1 MEKIWHKKKKTRIL
15 LIIIANVMVISM
27 MLGVM
32 SIMSYAEL
40 FDDLITGKLTQS
52 YEDSYDFD
60 TELMNSA
67 YQVMSGIDSE
77 QMFETDGKIDEDK
90 LVDIQVYN
98 NSETI
103 SGQNESGLSYRLG
116 DLLNWY
122 QKLIYSESTSYVGD
136 TLTDS
141 AELEGDDAEDL
152 KAPIVCKLSDGS
164 YHYYSQ
170 DDFNEKVLNGELK
183 FVMTD
188 GIGAETSEQILD
200 ELENVDISDR
210 NEMTE
215 EEKNFRGIED
225 AEGTMLYID
234 CWKYDGVLFREEA
247 VPLEAEN
254 LLQIVNE
261 NSNWNGRLNEA
272 YNMLES
278 CIYQIGDRYAN
289 HESLTEQYREGDSNF
304 FYYYLDLKS
313 GKVVTNREELEQENN
328 INDVAKSVRKMGK
341 YVIIKSKLS
350 EFETNIQEADAELWQ
365 SQTVYLSNAD
375 KGEFVFMTGVDT
387 KYPVKDSYYKNAHF
401 YEKYS
406 PFVRGVSAGMILA
419 FLIFFASVVWLVV
432 IAGRTERDGELH
444 LYKFDRCKTEIGAA
458 AVIFAW
464 FVPSLLTVL
473 FMGAAGIISQETF
486 AVGNGILSYETFFGM
501 IGFGGLAVY
510 TCNMFLVG
518 ILSLARRIKAGIA
531 WKNSFLYSVVEF
543 VKLLIR
549 NARHI
554 AKIIVLYLAYAA
566 VHWVAYLAS
575 GWPSAFWSFVIFIVQ
590 TAGFVILVNWA
601 VGRQKIKEGIEKISE
616 GELDYKIDLEDI
628 HGEQR
633 KIAEQVNSIGSGLDA
648 AVEKN
653 MKSERLKTDLI
664 TNVSHDIK
672 TPLTSI
678 INYVNLLKQEKFDDP
693 KIQRYIEVLEEKSQ
707 RLKTLTEDVVEASKV
722 SSGNI
727 SLEFMNINMIELIQQ
742 TSGEF
747 EEKFQARNLTQIMNF
762 PEEDAIVRVDG
773 RRMWRVLANIYN
785 NAAKYAMEGT
795 RIYADLQTLDG
806 KVIFSLKNISEQPLN
821 ISSAE
826 ELTER
831 FIRGDLSRSTE
842 GSGLGLSI
850 AKTLTTMM
858 GGTFDL
864 YLDGDLFKVV
874 IIFDKID

>member
-1 MEKIWHKKKKTRIL
+1 MEKIWHKKKNTRIL
-15 LIIIANVMVISM
+15 LIIIANVMAISM

-52 YEDSYDFD
+52 YEDSYGFD

-141 AELEGDDAEDL
+141 AELEGNDAEDL

-183 FVMTD
+183 FLMPD
-188 GIGAETSEQILD
+188 GIGAETSEQILYK
-200 ELENVDISDR
+200 LENVDISDR

-215 EEKNFRGIED
+215 EEKNFRGIVD
-225 AEGTMLYID
+225 AEGTMLYVD

-247 VPLEAEN
+247 APLEAEN

-289 HESLTEQYREGDSNF
+289 YESLTEQYKEGDSNF

-313 GKVVTNREELEQENN
+313 GKVVTNREELGQKNN

-350 EFETNIQEADAELWQ
+350 EFETNILEADAELWQ
-365 SQTVYLSNAD
+365 SQTVYLSNAG

-473 FMGAAGIISQETF
+473 FMGAAGIISQKTF
-486 AVGNGILSYETFFGM
+486 AVGNIHMVMMDNDMDPKQKQKMLSEIDEVEGVKWSLGMNSLIGSTVPESMIPSDLKKIFKGDQYE
-501 IGFGGLAVY
+501 LA
-510 TCNMFLVG
+510 
-518 ILSLARRIKAGIA
+518 
-531 WKNSFLYSVVEF
+531 F
-543 VKLLIR
+543 VCSEYESATDEV
-549 NARHI
+549 NAQL
-554 AKIIVLYLAYAA
+554 AKINEIVKKYDDTAM
-566 VHWVAYLAS
+566 
-575 GWPSAFWSFVIFIVQ
+575 VIGEAPLMKDLQDTTDADLVRVNVISIGAIFLIILII
-590 TAGFVILVNWA
+590 FKSISLPIILVA
-601 VGRQKIKEGIEKISE
+601 VIEFAIF
-616 GELDYKIDLEDI
+616 
-628 HGEQR
+628 
-633 KIAEQVNSIGSGLDA
+633 VNMAIPFYQG
-648 AVEKN
+648 
-653 MKSERLKTDLI
+653 
-664 TNVSHDIK
+664 
-672 TPLTSI
+672 
-678 INYVNLLKQEKFDDP
+678 
-693 KIQRYIEVLEEKSQ
+693 
-707 RLKTLTEDVVEASKV
+707 
-722 SSGNI
+722 I
-727 SLEFMNINMIELIQQ
+727 SLPFVASIVIGAIQLGA
-742 TSGEF
+742 TV
-747 EEKFQARNLTQIMNF
+747 
-762 PEEDAIVRVDG
+762 DYAIL
-773 RRMWRVLANIYN
+773 MT
-785 NAAKYAMEGT
+785 T
-795 RIYADLQTLDG
+795 RYQR
-806 KVIFSLKNISEQPLN
+806 E
-821 ISSAE
+821 
-826 ELTER
+826 
-831 FIRGDLSRSTE
+831 
-842 GSGLGLSI
+842 
-850 AKTLTTMM
+850 
-858 GGTFDL
+858 
-864 YLDGDLFKVV
+864 
-874 IIFDKID
+874 

>member
-1 MEKIWHKKKKTRIL
+1 
-15 LIIIANVMVISM
+15 
-27 MLGVM
+27 
-32 SIMSYAEL
+32 
-40 FDDLITGKLTQS
+40 
-52 YEDSYDFD
+52 
-60 TELMNSA
+60 
-67 YQVMSGIDSE
+67 
-77 QMFETDGKIDEDK
+77 
-90 LVDIQVYN
+90 
-98 NSETI
+98 
-103 SGQNESGLSYRLG
+103 
-116 DLLNWY
+116 
-122 QKLIYSESTSYVGD
+122 
-136 TLTDS
+136 
-141 AELEGDDAEDL
+141 
-152 KAPIVCKLSDGS
+152 
-164 YHYYSQ
+164 
-170 DDFNEKVLNGELK
+170 
-183 FVMTD
+183 
-188 GIGAETSEQILD
+188 
-200 ELENVDISDR
+200 
-210 NEMTE
+210 
-215 EEKNFRGIED
+215 
-225 AEGTMLYID
+225 
-234 CWKYDGVLFREEA
+234 
-247 VPLEAEN
+247 
-254 LLQIVNE
+254 
-261 NSNWNGRLNEA
+261 
-272 YNMLES
+272 MLES

-289 HESLTEQYREGDSNF
+289 YESLTEQYKEGDSNF

-313 GKVVTNREELEQENN
+313 EKVVTNREELGQKNN

-365 SQTVYLSNAD
+365 SQTVYLSNVD

-406 PFVRGVSAGMILA
+406 PFVRGASAGMILA
-419 FLIFFASVVWLVV
+419 FLIFLASVVWLVV

-473 FMGAAGIISQETF
+473 FMGTAGIISQKTF
-486 AVGNGILSYETFFGM
+486 AVGNGILSYETFLGV

-531 WKNSFLYSVVEF
+531 WKNSFLYSVIEF

-549 NARHI
+549 NARYI

-566 VHWVAYLAS
+566 VHWVVYLAS
-575 GWPSAFWSFVIFIVQ
+575 GWPSAFWSFMIFIVQ

-601 VGRQKIKEGIEKISE
+601 IGRQKIKEGIEKISE

-747 EEKFQARNLTQIMNF
+747 EEKFQTRNLTQIMNL

-821 ISSAE
+821 IFSAD

-850 AKTLTTMM
+850 AKTLTKMM

-874 IIFDKID
+874 IIFSKVS